1 MRCSGEAQLS
11 ASELNIQSTA
21 VVNGTFYR
29 RRAMPF
35 AQSNLTFSPHI
46 GVFLDSTEAL
56 KGAILFEI
64 RSFRRLQTR
73 VLYKP
78 GMNRVICKRYT
89 VPKQGDHNVP

>member
-1 MRCSGEAQLS
+1 MRCSGEAQPS

-46 GVFLDSTEAL
+46 GAFFFYSTETL
-56 KGAILFEI
+56 KVAIFFEI

-78 GMNRVICKRYT
+78 GMNRVTYKRCT
-89 VPKQGDHNVP
+89 